1 MIRDGIKED
10 SEKIAILK
18 IDNWRKTYSKIF
30 PEDFLNNLSLT
41 KEKEKYLNNLKNKN
55 VIIYEK
61 EKEPIA
67 YCYYGENTKYKDYQ
81 GEVFAL
87 YVKNNCQERGIGTKL
102 LQYAIKDLANKSN
115 KIFLWCAKENT
126 RAISF
131 YQKNGFKIIGEEI
144 ENIGGK
150 NVEKVALGINAEAD
164 KFQGNKS
171 EYDKLNEKN
180 KENNSEDNGINEQI
194 LKDKYSGEQVR
205 DVVEKN
211 CESNIYILKKSVN
224 YIENEQCMA
233 IYANPDLI
241 FLKDEPRNWFMQI
254 INHKK
259 IIDIPKKFI
268 NYLLKKEIIEKY
280 DNYYCSNL

>member
-1 MIRDGIKED
+1 MQMIRDGIKED
-10 SEKIAILK
+10 SEKIARLK

-67 YCYYGENTKYKDYQ
+67 YCYYGENAKYKDYQ

-87 YVKNNCQERGIGTKL
+87 YVKNNCQECGIGTKL

-150 NVEKVALGINAEAD
+150 NVEKVALGISLE
-164 KFQGNKS
+164 G
-171 EYDKLNEKN
+171 
-180 KENNSEDNGINEQI
+180 KENSYN
-194 LKDKYSGEQVR
+194 
-205 DVVEKN
+205 
-211 CESNIYILKKSVN
+211 LKKSAN
-224 YIENEQCMA
+224 YIENEQYMA

-268 NYLLKKEIIEKY
+268 DYLLKKEIIEKN

>member
-10 SEKIAILK
+10 AGKIARLK

-30 PEDFLNNLSLT
+30 PEDFLNNLDLT

-61 EKEPIA
+61 AEEPIA
-67 YCYYGENTKYKDYQ
+67 YCYYGENAKFKDYE

-87 YVKNNCQERGIGTKL
+87 YVENNCQEHGIGTKL
-102 LQYAIKDLANKSN
+102 LQYAIKDLAKKSK

-131 YQKNGFKIIGEEI
+131 YKKNGFKIIGEEI

-150 NVEKVALGINAEAD
+150 NVEKVALGISLED
-164 KFQGNKS
+164 EKIREYKS
-171 EYDKLNEKN
+171 ESDKINEKD
-180 KENNSEDNGINEQI
+180 KTETPDKNNSYN
-194 LKDKYSGEQVR
+194 
-205 DVVEKN
+205 
-211 CESNIYILKKSVN
+211 LKKSAN
-224 YIENEQCMA
+224 YIENEQSMA

-241 FLKDEPRNWFMQI
+241 FLKDEPRNWFTQI
-254 INHKK
+254 INHEK
-259 IIDIPKKFI
+259 ISNIPKNFI
-268 NYLLKKEIIEKY
+268 DYLLKKEIIE
-280 DNYYCSNL
+280 NYGLEE

>member
-10 SEKIAILK
+10 CEKIAVLK

-30 PEDFLNNLSLT
+30 PEDFLNNLNLD

-67 YCYYGENTKYKDYQ
+67 YCYYGENAKYKDYQ

-102 LQYAIKDLANKSN
+102 LQYAIKDLANKSK

-150 NVEKVALGINAEAD
+150 NVEKVALGISLQDGEV
-164 KFQGNKS
+164 QENKS
-171 EYDKLNEKN
+171 Q
-180 KENNSEDNGINEQI
+180 NNLYN
-194 LKDKYSGEQVR
+194 LKRSA
-205 DVVEKN
+205 
-211 CESNIYILKKSVN
+211 N

-259 IIDIPKKFI
+259 ISDIPRKFI
-268 NYLLKKEIIEKY
+268 DYLLKKDVIE
-280 DNYYCSNL
+280 NYGLEE

>member
-10 SEKIAILK
+10 CEKIAVLK

-30 PEDFLNNLSLT
+30 PEDFLNNLNLD

-102 LQYAIKDLANKSN
+102 LQYAIKDLANKSK

-150 NVEKVALGINAEAD
+150 NVEKVALGISLQDGEV
-164 KFQGNKS
+164 QENKS
-171 EYDKLNEKN
+171 QNDEINEK
-180 KENNSEDNGINEQI
+180 I
-194 LKDKYSGEQVR
+194 LKCKASREQVR
-205 DVVEKN
+205 DTAEN
-211 CESNIYILKKSVN
+211 NLYNLKRSAN

-259 IIDIPKKFI
+259 ISDIPRKFI
-268 NYLLKKEIIEKY
+268 DYLLKKDVIE
-280 DNYYCSNL
+280 NYGLEE

>member
-1 MIRDGIKED
+1 MQMIRDGVKED
-10 SEKIAILK
+10 AGKIARLK

-30 PEDFLNNLSLT
+30 PEDFLNNLDLT

-61 EKEPIA
+61 AEEPIA
-67 YCYYGENTKYKDYQ
+67 YCYYGENAKFKDYE

-87 YVKNNCQERGIGTKL
+87 YVENNCQEHGIGTKL

-131 YQKNGFKIIGEEI
+131 YKKNGFKIIGEEI

-150 NVEKVALGINAEAD
+150 NVEKVALGISLED
-164 KFQGNKS
+164 EKIREYKS
-171 EYDKLNEKN
+171 ESDKINEKD
-180 KENNSEDNGINEQI
+180 KTETPDKNNSYN
-194 LKDKYSGEQVR
+194 
-205 DVVEKN
+205 
-211 CESNIYILKKSVN
+211 LKKSAN
-224 YIENEQCMA
+224 YIENEQSMA

-241 FLKDEPRNWFMQI
+241 FLKDEPRNWFTQI
-254 INHKK
+254 INHEK
-259 IIDIPKKFI
+259 ISNIPKNFI
-268 NYLLKKEIIEKY
+268 DYLLKKEIIE
-280 DNYYCSNL
+280 NYGLEE

>member
-1 MIRDGIKED
+1 MIRNGIKED
-10 SEKIAILK
+10 AGKIARLK

-30 PEDFLNNLSLT
+30 PEDFLNNLDLT

-61 EKEPIA
+61 AEEPIA
-67 YCYYGENTKYKDYQ
+67 YCYYGENAKFKDYE

-87 YVKNNCQERGIGTKL
+87 YVENNCQEHGVGTKL
-102 LQYAIKDLANKSN
+102 LQYAIKDLAKKSK

-131 YQKNGFKIIGEEI
+131 YKKNGFKIIGEEI

-150 NVEKVALGINAEAD
+150 NVEKVALGISLED
-164 KFQGNKS
+164 EKIREYKS
-171 EYDKLNEKN
+171 ESDKINEKD
-180 KENNSEDNGINEQI
+180 KTETPDKNNSYN
-194 LKDKYSGEQVR
+194 
-205 DVVEKN
+205 
-211 CESNIYILKKSVN
+211 LKKSAN
-224 YIENEQCMA
+224 YIENEQSMA

-254 INHKK
+254 INHEK
-259 IIDIPKKFI
+259 ISNIPKNFI
-268 NYLLKKEIIEKY
+268 DYLLKKEIIE
-280 DNYYCSNL
+280 NYGLEE

>member
-10 SEKIAILK
+10 AGKIARLK

-30 PEDFLNNLSLT
+30 PEDFLNNLDLT

-61 EKEPIA
+61 AEEPIA
-67 YCYYGENTKYKDYQ
+67 YCYYGENAKFKDYE

-87 YVKNNCQERGIGTKL
+87 YVENNCQEHGIGTKL
-102 LQYAIKDLANKSN
+102 LQYAIKDLAKKSK

-131 YQKNGFKIIGEEI
+131 YKKNGFKIIGEEI

-150 NVEKVALGINAEAD
+150 NVEKVALGISLE
-164 KFQGNKS
+164 G
-171 EYDKLNEKN
+171 
-180 KENNSEDNGINEQI
+180 KENSYN
-194 LKDKYSGEQVR
+194 
-205 DVVEKN
+205 
-211 CESNIYILKKSVN
+211 LKKSAN
-224 YIENEQCMA
+224 YIENEQSMA

-241 FLKDEPRNWFMQI
+241 FLKDEPRNWFTQI
-254 INHKK
+254 INHEK
-259 IIDIPKKFI
+259 ISNIPKKFI
-268 NYLLKKEIIEKY
+268 DYLLKKEIIE
-280 DNYYCSNL
+280 NYGLEE